1 MFSQYLDYEAKA
13 LRTASQRFLSRE
25 AHILLYLRNNEHSS
39 MKQVQLAA
47 GLSTRGLFLIIKKL
61 EEAKLLTVTDALD
74 DKRKRLLALT
84 DLGLA
89 CVEKMPLTDKG
100 DA

>member
-1 MFSQYLDYEAKA
+1 
-13 LRTASQRFLSRE
+13 
-25 AHILLYLRNNEHSS
+25 

-47 GLSTRGLFLIIKKL
+47 GLSTRGLSLIIKKL

-89 CVEKMPLTDKG
+89 CVQKMPLTDKG
-100 DA
+100 EA

>member
-1 MFSQYLDYEAKA
+1 
-13 LRTASQRFLSRE
+13 
-25 AHILLYLRNNEHSS
+25 

-47 GLSTRGLFLIIKKL
+47 GLSTRGSFLIVKKL

-84 DLGLA
+84 DLGFA
-89 CVEKMPLTDKG
+89 CVKKMPLADRG